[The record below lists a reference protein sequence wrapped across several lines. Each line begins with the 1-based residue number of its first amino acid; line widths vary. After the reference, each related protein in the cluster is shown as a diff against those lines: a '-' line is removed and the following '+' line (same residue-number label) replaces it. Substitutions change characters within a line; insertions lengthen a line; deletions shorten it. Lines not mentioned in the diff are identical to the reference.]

1 MALFMEMLLGGNG
14 IIPISFLRR
23 SQERKAGKEDRRE
36 GGKNG
41 RMGDGKGLT
50 GREDAP

>member
-14 IIPISFLRR
+14 IIPIAFLRG
-23 SQERKAGKEDRRE
+23 SQERKGEKEDRGE

-50 GREDAP
+50 GREDVP